1 MPAWRLAGSSVAHP
15 PQADLDALI
24 QALLRAGVEF
34 IVVGGAAA
42 VLHGA
47 PITTQDLDIVHRR
60 TADNVQRLSQLLAEL
75 DATFRGR
82 DLRPSPELLAG
93 SGQLNLSTNLGPLDP
108 MCVLH
113 DGRGYEELLPH
124 TTVLTD
130 GSSAI
135 RVLDLDTLIGVK
147 AAAARARDKLV
158 LPILLA
164 LRDGMHRDR

>member
-1 MPAWRLAGSSVAHP
+1 MSHP
-15 PQADLDALI
+15 PRADLDALV
-24 QALLRAGVEF
+24 QALLGAGVEF

-60 TADNVQRLSQLLAEL
+60 TPENVQRLSELLAKL

-82 DLRPSPELLAG
+82 DLRPSAPLLSG
-93 SGQLNLSTNLGPLDP
+93 QGQLNLSTSLGPLDP
-108 MCVLH
+108 ICVLH
-113 DGRGYEELLPH
+113 DGRGYDELLPH
-124 TTVLTD
+124 TQILTD
-130 GSSAI
+130 GSSQI
-135 RVLDLDTLIGVK
+135 RVLDLETLIAVK

-164 LRDGMHRDR
+164 LRDRLE

>member
-1 MPAWRLAGSSVAHP
+1 MAHP

-24 QALLRAGVEF
+24 QSLLGAGIEF

-60 TADNVQRLSQLLAEL
+60 TSENVQRLTDLLAKL

-82 DLRPSPELLAG
+82 DIRPSAELLAG
-93 SGQLNLSTNLGPLDP
+93 HGQLNLSTRLGPLDP
-108 MCVLH
+108 LCVLH

-130 GSSAI
+130 GPLAI
-135 RVLDLDTLIGVK
+135 RVLDLDTLIAVK
-147 AAAARARDKLV
+147 AAAGRTRALTAQRCHSASGAA
-158 LPILLA
+158 PT
-164 LRDGMHRDR
+164 GS

>member
-1 MPAWRLAGSSVAHP
+1 MPHP
-15 PQADLDALI
+15 ARADLDALV
-24 QALLRAGVEF
+24 QALLGAGVEF

-60 TADNVQRLSQLLAEL
+60 TPENVRRLSELLSDL

-82 DLRPSPELLAG
+82 DLRPTADLLAG
-93 SGQLNLSTNLGPLDP
+93 SGQLNLSTSLGPLDP

-113 DGRGYEELLPH
+113 DGRGYDDLLPH
-124 TTVLTD
+124 TKVLTD
-130 GSSAI
+130 GTSEI
-135 RVLDLDTLIGVK
+135 RILDLDTLIAVK

-164 LRDGMHRDR
+164 LKNRQDPGR

>member
-1 MPAWRLAGSSVAHP
+1 VAHP
-15 PQADLDALI
+15 AQADLDALI
-24 QALLRAGVEF
+24 QELLGAGVEF

-60 TADNVQRLSQLLAEL
+60 TDENVQRLSALLAAL

-93 SGQLNLSTNLGPLDP
+93 RGQLNLSTRLGPLDP
-108 MCVLH
+108 LCVLH
-113 DGRGYEELLPH
+113 DGRGYDELLPH
-124 TTVLTD
+124 TTVLAD
-130 GSSAI
+130 GRSEI
-135 RVLDLDTLIGVK
+135 RVLDLETLIAVK
-147 AAAARARDKLV
+147 AAAGRARDKLV

-164 LRDGMHRDR
+164 LRDRLDEDR

>member
-1 MPAWRLAGSSVAHP
+1 LAHP
-15 PQADLDALI
+15 AQADLDALI
-24 QALLRAGVEF
+24 QALLGAGVEF

-60 TADNVQRLSQLLAEL
+60 TNENVRRLSDLLTTL

-82 DLRPSPELLAG
+82 DLRPSAQLLAG
-93 SGQLNLSTNLGPLDP
+93 HGQLNLSTTLGPLDP
-108 MCVLH
+108 LCVLH
-113 DGRGYEELLPH
+113 DGRGYDELISH

-130 GSSAI
+130 GPSEI
-135 RVLDLDTLIGVK
+135 RVLDLDTLIAVK
-147 AAAARARDKLV
+147 AEAGRARDKLV

-164 LRDGMHRDR
+164 LRDRRNAP

>member
-1 MPAWRLAGSSVAHP
+1 LAHP
-15 PQADLDALI
+15 TQADLDALI
-24 QALLRAGVEF
+24 QALLGASIEF

-60 TADNVQRLSQLLAEL
+60 TTENVQRLTQLLAEL

-82 DLRPSPELLAG
+82 NLRPSAELLAG

-108 MCVLH
+108 LCVLH

-130 GSSAI
+130 GSSMI
-135 RVLDLDTLIGVK
+135 RVLDLETLIDVK
-147 AAAARARDKLV
+147 AATGRARDKLV

-164 LRDGMHRDR
+164 LRDGPHRGR